1 MAKRSPYAKEIE
13 ACAPP
18 KKRGRK
24 SNAEKAAGMAQIAAT
39 IGGPVADADA
49 DVRAEFLS
57 TYSGMWKALKN
68 KEAIF
73 NEEKGRTHDAIKEKG
88 FLVKQ
93 FRWLDRYNGTPVERA
108 AALKEIEMPVEVLK
122 WIGEPL
128 GAQLSLE
135 LNRPDRTPA
144 VERAYDQGKVACMEG
159 KSCSPPYDAS
169 VPQYAEWINGYH
181 DETAR
186 RVKAGIQPLAG
197 DGTLDE
203 AADEFDDDPPPP
215 DHGGDPLAT
224 VGLTETPL
232 PASLANLADPARPL

>member
-1 MAKRSPYAKEIE
+1 MIKFGKKKAKAD
-13 ACAPP
+13 ATAP

-24 SNAEKAAGMAQIAAT
+24 TNAEKAAAGMAQIAAT
-39 IGGPVADADA
+39 LGTTIQEADA

-57 TYSGMWKALKN
+57 TYHGMWKALKN

-73 NEEKGRTHDAIKEKG
+73 NEAKAQTRDAIKEKG

-93 FRWLDRYNGTPVERA
+93 FKWLDRYNGTPVERA

-144 VERAYDQGKVACMEG
+144 VDRAYDQGKVACMEG
-159 KSCSPPYDAS
+159 KPCSPPHDPS

-203 AADEFDDDPPPP
+203 APDDFDVEW
-215 DHGGDPLAT
+215 HEAS
-224 VGLTETPL
+224 PL
-232 PASLANLADPARPL
+232 PDSLSQFADPARPL